1 MFHRPPRPEDSVHN
15 IVCGKGIK
23 VLLKNKVIGPRSPK
37 QLGHPVSSLLYFLA
51 EFPSGAWRLAMYTY
65 ALASKNQ
72 AKGSTRRGTLYY
84 SNGPRWPNIDGAKHL
99 FQGFISSPRKPSYSA
114 SFLH

>member
-51 EFPSGAWRLAMYTY
+51 EFPSGAWRIAMYTY
-65 ALASKNQ
+65 ALVSKTH
-72 AKGSTRRGTLYY
+72 AKGSTRQDTTTIQTG
-84 SNGPRWPNIDGAKHL
+84 DGGL
-99 FQGFISSPRKPSYSA
+99 T
-114 SFLH
+114 

>member
-51 EFPSGAWRLAMYTY
+51 EFPSGAWRLAMSTY
-65 ALASKNQ
+65 LPRLRRSVRERAQGGALSDIQMDA
-72 AKGSTRRGTLYY
+72 GGLT
-84 SNGPRWPNIDGAKHL
+84 
-99 FQGFISSPRKPSYSA
+99 
-114 SFLH
+114 